1 MKKEEEITSIQNVHI
16 FLWRIYN
23 IIRNLN
29 ILKSFLNIKY
39 GKNNLNFE
47 KEILEYEIKS
57 LLSLNINRNLIQ

>member
-29 ILKSFLNIKY
+29 ILKSFLNIKH